1 MEFIGGGVPVPVKH
15 AREIKTRLIEQII
28 DYYLIIEYR
37 ENKITSLSLEKRIPK
52 GI

>member
-28 DYYLIIEYR
+28 DYYLIIEYGKQ
-37 ENKITSLSLEKRIPK
+37 NNISISEKRIPK